1 MFGRV
6 EWVINV
12 LYCIAGWYL
21 VKKMQISKDN
31 DSLTEW
37 KFWLAAPS
45 FKTDML
51 IYWNE
56 ESVWRCLSKI
66 VSLYNTEDGS
76 FLWNISTAHY
86 SVSLKL
92 DNVINPCMP
101 LWRITKK
108 AFQKINITWNTYIMF
123 IEKHTPT
130 FILHWHL
137 NTNEF
142 NYFWDG

>member
-1 MFGRV
+1 MISKSMGLSFCQRIWTLLVKVYSKRRWRYDLFSQVNSGVRPKNIMFGRV

-21 VKKMQISKDN
+21 VRKMQISKDN

-56 ESVWRCLSKI
+56 ESVWRCLSKN
-66 VSLYNTEDGS
+66 VSLIIQKMDPSCEIFRLHIILS
-76 FLWNISTAHY
+76 HWNSTT
-86 SVSLKL
+86 L
-92 DNVINPCMP
+92 
-101 LWRITKK
+101 
-108 AFQKINITWNTYIMF
+108 
-123 IEKHTPT
+123 
-130 FILHWHL
+130 
-137 NTNEF
+137 
-142 NYFWDG
+142 